1 MSLIAQTISFQYQSN
16 DTWLQPA
23 HLHCLS
29 FTKINIHR
37 SVAHSTCGILS
48 RALPVLLSASEHT
61 CSWGLSQALS
71 SMCALCLLTQAEL
84 SGADPAFTAH
94 TVGFSLC
101 SCRVGHD
108 LATKQQPQQYPKA
121 ISHSGTCPYPNI
133 QFAMR
138 QTSTPLPVKLISH
151 CLCFVSLWPPTLKE
165 SWEVS
170 NTSCYFILGTGF
182 YTESI

>member
-1 MSLIAQTISFQYQSN
+1 MVSQLLSMSLMAQTISFQCQSN
-16 DTWLQPA
+16 DTWIQPA
-23 HLHCLS
+23 HLHCLP

-61 CSWGLSQALS
+61 LSWGLSQALS

-101 SCRVGHD
+101 R
-108 LATKQQPQQYPKA
+108 QQQGDWRWKVQ
-121 ISHSGTCPYPNI
+121 I
-133 QFAMR
+133 
-138 QTSTPLPVKLISH
+138 LPVAI
-151 CLCFVSLWPPTLKE
+151 CFHLHMTLKSLWLPVFCFFFFFFFIK
-165 SWEVS
+165 WE
-170 NTSCYFILGTGF
+170 NCPHITSLLWD
-182 YTESI
+182 